1 MMSTDIGIDL
11 GTASILV
18 YIKGKGVV
26 LKEPSVVAFDR
37 DTNKI
42 KAIGEEARLML
53 GRTPGNIVA
62 VRPLRQGVISD
73 YTVTEKMIKYFIQKA
88 LGKKTFRKPRISV
101 CVPSGVTEVEKKA
114 VEDATYQAGARE
126 VSIIEEPIAAA
137 IGAGIDIARPCGNMI
152 VDIGGGTADIAVISL
167 GGSVVSTSVKI
178 AGDDFDEAIVR
189 YMRKKHNLLIGE
201 RTAEDI
207 KIKIGTC
214 FPLAQNETMDVR
226 GRNLVTGLPKTV
238 TVSSEE
244 TEEALREPTLQIV
257 EAVHSVL
264 EKTPPELAAD
274 VADRGIVLTGAVL
287 VEIGY
292 HDNYS
297 DALWLES
304 HVEDVARQLVKAL
317 TEYFGLP
324 FIPPMDPKRGT
335 VRLSYGTLNL
345 RSTPSP
351 AGTVIANLPNG
362 AEVTVYGEWNGWYV
376 VQYGDQ
382 VGYAAAAYIDV

>member
-1 MMSTDIGIDL
+1 MPIVFLSPSTQDWNPYVTGSGSEEYWMNRIVDAMEPYLRSNGIRYRRNDPDTSAGAAIREANSGYYDFYLALHSNAAPPALAGQLQGCDIYYYATSTQGARAAKIF
-11 GTASILV
+11 
-18 YIKGKGVV
+18 
-26 LKEPSVVAFDR
+26 AFYY
-37 DTNKI
+37 
-42 KAIGEEARLML
+42 
-53 GRTPGNIVA
+53 PGSAGGQRGAELIAKNLREIYPLPDKVTT
-62 VRPLRQGVISD
+62 RP
-73 YTVTEKMIKYFIQKA
+73 TTA
-88 LGKKTFRKPRISV
+88 LG
-101 CVPSGVTEVEKKA
+101 
-114 VEDATYQAGARE
+114 E
-126 VSIIEEPIAAA
+126 VS
-137 IGAGIDIARPCGNMI
+137 R
-152 VDIGGGTADIAVISL
+152 S
-167 GGSVVSTSVKI
+167 
-178 AGDDFDEAIVR
+178 R
-189 YMRKKHNLLIGE
+189 
-201 RTAEDI
+201 
-207 KIKIGTC
+207 
-214 FPLAQNETMDVR
+214 FP
-226 GRNLVTGLPKTV
+226 
-238 TVSSEE
+238 
-244 TEEALREPTLQIV
+244 
-257 EAVHSVL
+257 
-264 EKTPPELAAD
+264 
-274 VADRGIVLTGAVL
+274 AVL